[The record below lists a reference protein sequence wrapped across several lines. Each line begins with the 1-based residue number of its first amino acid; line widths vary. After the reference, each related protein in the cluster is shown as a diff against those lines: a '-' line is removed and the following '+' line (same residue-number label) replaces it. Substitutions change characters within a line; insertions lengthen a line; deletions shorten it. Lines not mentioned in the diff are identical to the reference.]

1 MSDARFATEIL
12 VSDDGR
18 RAFRVPRGFAPS
30 SGVVGLRG
38 LDGPLS
44 ASEEDLAGLE
54 LPVADALAE
63 VNERL
68 EEGYEEARALGRHL
82 MALARLAAALRRPEM
97 EERLGEATRASED
110 AARRVREALGAEVN
124 DEARPETR
132 SDARSDARPDE
143 LLGEAAREIGQRL
156 RGLFQSSEVTD
167 ALSTLGSR
175 LQDLAGSLQDEAR
188 RRSEPQKPRD
198 GEG

>member
-44 ASEEDLAGLE
+44 ASEEELAGLE

-82 MALARLAAALRRPEM
+82 MALARLAASLRRPEV

-124 DEARPETR
+124 DQARPETR
-132 SDARSDARPDE
+132 ADARPDE

-198 GEG
+198 EEG

>member
-54 LPVADALAE
+54 LPVADALTE

-82 MALARLAAALRRPEM
+82 MALARLAASLRRPEV

-124 DEARPETR
+124 DQARPETR
-132 SDARSDARPDE
+132 PDARPDE

-198 GEG
+198 EEV

>member
-54 LPVADALAE
+54 LPVADALTE

-82 MALARLAAALRRPEM
+82 RALARLAASLRRPEV

-124 DEARPETR
+124 DQARPETR
-132 SDARSDARPDE
+132 PDARPDE

-198 GEG
+198 EEV

>member
-44 ASEEDLAGLE
+44 ASEEELAGLE

-82 MALARLAAALRRPEM
+82 MALARLAASLRRPEV

-124 DEARPETR
+124 DQARPETR
-132 SDARSDARPDE
+132 ADARPDE

-156 RGLFQSSEVTD
+156 RGLFQSSEVND

-198 GEG
+198 EEG

>member
-1 MSDARFATEIL
+1 
-12 VSDDGR
+12 
-18 RAFRVPRGFAPS
+18 
-30 SGVVGLRG
+30 
-38 LDGPLS
+38 
-44 ASEEDLAGLE
+44 
-54 LPVADALAE
+54 
-63 VNERL
+63 
-68 EEGYEEARALGRHL
+68 
-82 MALARLAAALRRPEM
+82 M

-132 SDARSDARPDE
+132 ADARPDE

>member
-54 LPVADALAE
+54 LPVAEALAE

-68 EEGYEEARALGRHL
+68 EEGYEEARALGGHL
-82 MALARLAAALRRPEM
+82 MKLARLAAALRRPEV

-124 DEARPETR
+124 DQARPETR
-132 SDARSDARPDE
+132 PDARPDE

-167 ALSTLGSR
+167 ALSTLGAR

-188 RRSEPQKPRD
+188 RRSEPQKSRD
-198 GEG
+198 EEG

>member
-1 MSDARFATEIL
+1 VSDARFATEIL

-54 LPVADALAE
+54 LPVADALTE

-82 MALARLAAALRRPEM
+82 MALARLAASLRRPEV

-124 DEARPETR
+124 DQARPETR
-132 SDARSDARPDE
+132 PDARPDE

-198 GEG
+198 EEV

>member
-1 MSDARFATEIL
+1 VSDARFATEIL

-44 ASEEDLAGLE
+44 ASEEELAGLE

-82 MALARLAAALRRPEM
+82 MALARLAASLRRPEV

-124 DEARPETR
+124 DQARPETR
-132 SDARSDARPDE
+132 ADARPDE

-198 GEG
+198 EEG